1 MNKIFIPLAFL
12 ALIALGVVIL
22 FNTGSDLAITFI
34 LLFIPAVIALSF
46 LVQYLVTA
54 RGKNIKEKVMERDI
68 TSIAERYTELIR
80 TLYDFEDKYGPS
92 TKEFR
97 DDLGKVKDG
106 LSRLGCEVNGKIRI
120 DKTKIKKVAFADL
133 DWLKK
138 TFDGIRKRHEIILYS
153 HALDKCRAYLESAN
167 ELESAGYKNIQ
178 DQIRKM
184 ETKIKGDDRVE
195 MDALELAI
203 FMNEFTSILD
213 EALRICLRDA
223 TSLEGEGKEI
233 ADTARIRTNIKLVE
247 HSIELGNYENAT
259 TVLISMIERLTGVL
273 EEEFERY
280 KKDTL
285 ELLTVVAGILDTA
298 EEAGGKDIEW
308 LKVNIGACVEPS
320 EMRKLRKHNDTLIKT
335 SLTAIESVYNKIFEL
350 EGEIANEN
358 PATDVYP
365 VEYWTREK
373 MSEID
378 ELKSMSKLDV
388 SAYTRRYRLFASDA
402 HSRLEYDAERLQHMK
417 ASSNSV

>member
-1 MNKIFIPLAFL
+1 MNKIFVPLALL
-12 ALIALGVVIL
+12 ALIALGVAIL
-22 FNTGSDLAITFI
+22 FTRGHKEAITIIIF
-34 LLFIPAVIALSF
+34 FIPAVLAVSF
-46 LVQYLVTA
+46 LVQYLVTK
-54 RGKNIKEKVMERDI
+54 RGTNIKDKVMERDI

-80 TLYDFEDKYGPS
+80 TLYDFDDKYGPS

-106 LSRLGCEVNGKIRI
+106 LSGLGCEVNGKIRI
-120 DKTKIKKVAFADL
+120 EKAKIKKVAFADL

-138 TFDGIRKRHEIILYS
+138 TFDEIRKRHEIILYS
-153 HALDKCRAYLESAN
+153 HALDKCRQYLESAN
-167 ELESAGYKNIQ
+167 ALESAGYKNIQ
-178 DQIRKM
+178 DLIRKM

-259 TVLISMIERLTGVL
+259 TVLISMIERLTCVL

-280 KKDTL
+280 KEDTL
-285 ELLTVVAGILDTA
+285 ELLNVVAGISDTA

-308 LKVNIGACVEPS
+308 LKENIGACVEPS

-335 SLTAIESVYNKIFEL
+335 SLTAIETVYNKIFEL

-358 PATDVYP
+358 PKTDVYP
-365 VEYWTREK
+365 VEYWAREK
-373 MSEID
+373 MSEIE

-388 SAYTRRYRLFASDA
+388 PAYTRRYRLFASDA
-402 HSRLEYDAERLQHMK
+402 HSRVIYDADRLQYIK
-417 ASSNSV
+417 ASSNGN